1 MLVMA
6 PGGTVPQMADMVNW
20 GVFQGAGI
28 AIISVTG
35 GALLQEFL
43 VRRADR
49 RERRVQFAHDTL
61 LDLQA
66 AIGDLAIAAEQIISD
81 KRGTGTWQTN
91 GQSAVWLDLHK
102 ARVLT
107 IRYGVL
113 VGDASL
119 AALTR
124 DLELSYTRMANA
136 QSESDA
142 AEAEPRARDLLRQ
155 TNLSI
160 GNGIRAL

>member
-1 MLVMA
+1 MA
-6 PGGTVPQMADMVNW
+6 AGGTAQLVTEMVNW

-28 AIISVTG
+28 AMISVTG

-49 RERRVQFAHDTL
+49 RERRLQFAHDTL
-61 LDLQA
+61 LELQG
-66 AIGDLAIAAEQIISD
+66 AIGDLAIAVEQIVGA
-81 KRGTGTWQTN
+81 KRNTGSWHTT
-91 GQSAVWLDLHK
+91 GQGPVWLDLHK

-119 AALTR
+119 AALSR
-124 DLELSYTRMANA
+124 DLEQAYSQLANA
-136 QSESDA
+136 GSESDA
-142 AEAEPRARDLLRQ
+142 AAEELRARDLLRQ

-160 GNGIRAL
+160 GNCIRAL

>member
-1 MLVMA
+1 VFEGALVA
-6 PGGTVPQMADMVNW
+6 L
-20 GVFQGAGI
+20 
-28 AIISVTG
+28 ISVTG

-49 RERRVQFAHDTL
+49 RDRRVQFAQDTL

-66 AIGDLAIAAEQIISD
+66 AIGELAIAAEQIISD
-81 KRGTGTWQTN
+81 KRSTRTWDSN
-91 GQSAVWLDLHK
+91 GQSAIWLDLSK

-119 AALTR
+119 VTLTR
-124 DLELSYTRMANA
+124 DLEQAYSRLADA
-136 QSESDA
+136 GSESDA
-142 AEAEPRARDLLRQ
+142 AVEELRARDLLRQ

-160 GNGIRAL
+160 GNCIRAL